1 MNNTP
6 QMEEGEGFEDTKLVF
21 HLIFLLMVFTH
32 EVRVSIALIDSLLAH
47 SSATLFRT
55 TQILK
60 FQLSL
65 VLAILHRK
73 LHEGSSSLPRGEFV
87 PCFRAAS

>member
-65 VLAILHRK
+65 VPILHRK